1 MNAAMTPFYAN
12 YSLPTIMACCYRLNG
27 FFGLLL
33 KHAYETRGQAL
44 IKINWTLIVANDG
57 ALKPIYFLVEGF
69 GMLNSRI
76 IFLQEREQKGSIQ

>member
-1 MNAAMTPFYAN
+1 MNANITSFYAN
-12 YSLPTIMACCYRLNG
+12 YSLPTSNG
-27 FFGLLL
+27 LLLQIKGIFGLLL

-57 ALKPIYFLVEGF
+57 ALKPTYFLVEGF